1 MLPKNNPMLTIEH
14 LSASVEKKKILHDI
28 SYSFVPGKTYAIL
41 GPNGSGKSTLAS
53 VIMGHPNFTL
63 SRASKLLWHGKNIK
77 NFSPDKRAL
86 LGLSMTFQ
94 NPLTLTGVSV
104 RDLLRVALEKK
115 YDVIVM
121 YQKIQIAAQALHIK
135 EELLSR
141 SLHDGFSGGEKK
153 KLEALQIA
161 LLEPNFVLFDEID
174 TGVDVDAL
182 KTITLFLKKSL
193 PEQSTRVFITHSA
206 KLLKYMQPDSV
217 LVMKDGRLV
226 ATGDKELAAHIERS
240 GFNTLPE

>member
-1 MLPKNNPMLTIEH
+1 MLSIEH
-14 LSASVEKKKILHDI
+14 LSASIEKKKILHDI
-28 SYSFVPGKTYAIL
+28 SFTFVPGKTYAIL

-53 VIMGHPNFTL
+53 AIMGHPSFIL
-63 SRASKLLWHGKNIK
+63 SRASKLVWNGKNMK

-94 NPLTLTGVSV
+94 NPLTLAGVSV

-121 YQKIQIAAQALHIK
+121 YQKIHIAAQALHIK

-161 LLEPNFVLFDEID
+161 LLEPKFVLFDEID

-182 KTITLFLKKSL
+182 KTITLFLKQSL
-193 PEQSTRVFITHSA
+193 PKESTCIFITHSA
-206 KLLKYMQPDSV
+206 KLLKYMRPDHV
-217 LVMKDGRLV
+217 LVMKEGRLV
-226 ATGDKELAAHIERS
+226 ATGNQELATHIERS
-240 GFNTLPE
+240 GFESLSL